1 MAVGSQGGIGIGG
14 YQAESADL
22 VTSLD
27 VRLDVRDGRRAVTDR
42 LSLDPKTSALLVM
55 DFQTAVLEMIP
66 TGHDALLSRTAGLI
80 AAARQTGMRVI
91 YVVVGF
97 RTGYPEV
104 SPRNLSFALIR
115 ESGRF
120 AEGSAGTEV
129 HPAVAPKS
137 GEVVV
142 TKHRVSA
149 FAGTDLAMILRAS
162 GSETLVLA
170 GIATSGVVLSTVR
183 HAADADYKL
192 VVVED
197 CCADRDAE
205 VHQVLMEKVFVRQ
218 AKVVTADAIAGA
230 FSRA

>member
-1 MAVGSQGGIGIGG
+1 M
-14 YQAESADL
+14 
-22 VTSLD
+22 TSL
-27 VRLDVRDGRRAVTDR
+27 AI
-42 LSLDPKTSALLVM
+42 DPKTSALLVM
-55 DFQTAVLEMIP
+55 DFQKAVVEMVP
-66 TGHDALLSRTAGLI
+66 TESDALLARTAQLI
-80 AAARQTGMRVI
+80 EACRKAGTKVI

-97 RTGYPEV
+97 RAGYPEV
-104 SPRNLSFALIR
+104 SPRNQSFGPIR

-120 AEGSAGTEV
+120 SEGSAGTEV
-129 HPAVAPKS
+129 HPAVAPKA

-149 FAGTDLAMILRAS
+149 FAGTDLEMILRAN
-162 GSETLVLA
+162 GIETLVLC

-205 VHQVLMEKVFVRQ
+205 VHGVLTEKVFPRQ
-218 AKVVTADAIAGA
+218 ATVTTAQAVGARVVAVALTE
-230 FSRA
+230 